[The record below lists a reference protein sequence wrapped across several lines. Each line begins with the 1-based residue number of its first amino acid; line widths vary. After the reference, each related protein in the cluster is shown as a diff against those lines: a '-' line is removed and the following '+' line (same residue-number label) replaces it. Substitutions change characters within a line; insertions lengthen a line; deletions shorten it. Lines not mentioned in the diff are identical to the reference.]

1 MLTSLVWRLLGSFS
15 ALFLTAMLFGNV
27 PLLCSS
33 LIPLIALIFSLH
45 FEEPHEIRVEREE
58 NKISTWINETVEMKI
73 NIEARKGIGIITIA
87 DTLPEPFE
95 LKEGNNFYVF
105 WKGFGK
111 LSKKLN
117 YKVKCTKRGIHIIG
131 PIRVESRHFSGLRQ
145 TKIDERPV
153 EAELVVRPRPL
164 GVKRIRDPKVLS
176 KIPMPIAAVTK
187 LGMLTTDFRE
197 IRHYCWGDPY
207 RLINWKATARLTS
220 NPRSP
225 PLVNDF
231 EREGKR
237 VVWIFLDASPYM
249 RIGTTTEN
257 AFEYAVQAVLGLT
270 QFYLARNCYVALYA
284 YNNGERL
291 LLPDCGRRQEYKILR
306 EILTMEPETEAYTET
321 LEKAVK
327 KCQGH
332 IKGSNPYF
340 IIVTMVKKENV
351 QQLINGIRQL
361 RKISQGV
368 HRKPQILII
377 HVSGY
382 SITANGLY
390 ETAAAAILEI
400 KNNSLIRLLRRFGA
414 YVIPWN
420 PKRQSFS
427 RLLLAGLTQT

>member
-1 MLTSLVWRLLGSFS
+1 MLTQLVWKLLGSFS
-15 ALFLTAMLFGNV
+15 ALFFTGMLFGNI
-27 PLLCSS
+27 PLMCFS
-33 LIPLIALIFSLH
+33 LIPLIASVFSLY
-45 FEEPHEIRVEREE
+45 FEEPREIRVERGE
-58 NKISTWINETVEMKI
+58 NKISAWINEIVEMKI
-73 NIEARKGIGIITIA
+73 NIEAHKGIGIITVA
-87 DTLPEPFE
+87 DTLPEHFE
-95 LKEGNNFYVF
+95 LKEGNNFHVF
-105 WKGFGK
+105 WKGFRK
-111 LSKKLN
+111 LSRTLN
-117 YKVKCTKRGIHIIG
+117 YKVKCTKRGIYRIG
-131 PIRVESRHFSGLRQ
+131 PICVESRHFSGLRQ
-145 TKIDERPV
+145 TRIDKYPM

-164 GVKRIRDPKVLS
+164 GIKRIRDPKILS

-207 RLINWKATARLTS
+207 RQINWKATARLTS

-225 PLVNDF
+225 PFINDF

-284 YNNGERL
+284 YNDGGRL
-291 LLPDCGRRQEYKILR
+291 LLPDCGRRQEYKVSR
-306 EILTMEPETEAYTET
+306 EILTIEPKTEASLEP

-332 IKGSNPYF
+332 IKGANPYF
-340 IIVTMVKKENV
+340 IIVTMVKEENV
-351 QQLINGIRQL
+351 QELLNGIRQL
-361 RKISQGV
+361 RKISKGV
-368 HRKPQILII
+368 RRKPQILII

-382 SITANGLY
+382 SITARGLY
-390 ETAAAAILEI
+390 ENAAATMLEI
-400 KNNSLIRLLRRFGA
+400 KNNSIIKLLRRSGV

-420 PKRQSFS
+420 PRRQSFS